1 MEPAEWNVGN
11 TMLWRNLEQNGM
23 WVSQCNME
31 RCGTEWNGL
40 EQNSRHG
47 EGESLELKEV
57 RSIVDPS
64 TALKPVLVTFDQ
76 HIGCL
81 KILYYNTYVT
91 HTHKVSLIPSD

>member
-1 MEPAEWNVGN
+1 M
-11 TMLWRNLEQNGM
+11 
-23 WVSQCNME
+23 
-31 RCGTEWNGL
+31 

-64 TALKPVLVTFDQ
+64 TALKPVLVTFDL
-76 HIGCL
+76 HIGGL

-91 HTHKVSLIPSD
+91 HAQGLSHTIRLKTHETNSKEKSRRQRKTEDS